1 MVDPAGAMT
10 RETYFLSAE
19 NPLATIEQRELET
32 TALRLLTQPQ
42 LQRARTIASVLWRNA
57 VAYPA
62 RDQMTRFENMLDEYL
77 FHYALRAANSDACY
91 PKIAWLMTPTRH
103 WFGRDVPGSRWGGD
117 SPDFI
122 YRIIPIAHGGR
133 YEIHG
138 RPTCDHP
145 PLVSHALMANN
156 TAAPVTQGLL
166 DSSDMATDE
175 HGEFVISIDA
185 SPGEGRA
192 NHLQTQ
198 PGADHLLIRDALG
211 DWLTQRPNAVRVR
224 RLDAPDRAPLSD
236 EELATRAAR
245 NLLEGLYYTYYCT
258 QSGSGQPANHLRAP
272 SSSAAFGGMATQWS
286 TKGNLCLED
295 DEALIVTA
303 NAAGA
308 LFRNVMLTD
317 AFHMSIN
324 YWSQT
329 SSLNMTQMAA
339 DEDGRFTYVVAHQ
352 DTGVHNWLDT
362 GGLRRTIFGHRWQA
376 FPRNG
381 SGDTP
386 TISAR
391 VVKFRN
397 LDSELPHG
405 VRRIDSAGRRE
416 QIERREAGFKRRLI
430 DS

>member
-1 MVDPAGAMT
+1 MT
-10 RETYFLSAE
+10 SETYFPTAE
-19 NPLATIEQRELET
+19 NPLATIDQRELEA
-32 TALRLLTQPQ
+32 TALHLLRQPE
-42 LQRARTIASVLWRNA
+42 LQRARSIAAALWRNA

-62 RDQMTRFENMLDEYL
+62 RDQMTRFENMIDEYM
-77 FHYALRAANSDACY
+77 FHYAMRAANSDPCY
-91 PKIAWLMTPTRH
+91 PKIAWLMTPAHR

-122 YRIIPIAHGGR
+122 YRIIPIAHGGQ
-133 YEIHG
+133 YEIRG

-145 PLVSHALMANN
+145 PLISHALMANN

-166 DSSDMATDE
+166 DSSAIATDE
-175 HGEFVISIDA
+175 NGEFVISIDA
-185 SPGEGRA
+185 RPAEGRA
-192 NHLQTQ
+192 NHLQTG

-211 DWLTQRPNAVRVR
+211 DWLTQRPNALRVR
-224 RLDAPDRAPLSD
+224 RLDAPDRAPLPA
-236 EELATRAAR
+236 EELAPRAAR
-245 NLLEGLYYTYYCT
+245 NLLECLYYTYYCT
-258 QSGSGQPANHLRAP
+258 QSGSGQPPNQLRAP

-286 TKGNLCLED
+286 TKGNLCLEE
-295 DEALIVTA
+295 DEALIITA

-317 AFHMSIN
+317 AFHMSLD
-324 YWSQT
+324 YWSRT

-376 FPRNG
+376 FPCNG
-381 SGDTP
+381 SGETP
-386 TISAR
+386 AIAAR
-391 VVKFRN
+391 LVKFNN
-397 LDSELPHG
+397 LDSELPQG
-405 VRRIDSAGRRE
+405 VRRIDLTARRE
-416 QIERREAGFKRRLI
+416 QMARRVAGFKLRFI